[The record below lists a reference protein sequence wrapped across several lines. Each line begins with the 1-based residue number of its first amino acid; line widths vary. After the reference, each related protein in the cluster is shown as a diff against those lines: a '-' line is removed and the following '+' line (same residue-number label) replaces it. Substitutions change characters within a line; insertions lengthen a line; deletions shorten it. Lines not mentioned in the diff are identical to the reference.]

1 MPLVPTGSWTSP
13 PRWGDEDAEEAMPV
27 RELADAER
35 AEYGKREGNEEAEG
49 ATPSKGPASAEDAR
63 EDDEGR
69 KKKKEV

>member
-1 MPLVPTGSWTSP
+1 
-13 PRWGDEDAEEAMPV
+13 MPV

-35 AEYGKREGNEEAEG
+35 VEYGKREEDEEAEG

>member
-1 MPLVPTGSWTSP
+1 MQRRRCRFESWPTLKELNT
-13 PRWGDEDAEEAMPV
+13 E
-27 RELADAER
+27 RER
-35 AEYGKREGNEEAEG
+35 GNEEAEG